1 MVPLRGTAHF
11 FPPPCLENGRA
22 FASAFSECQSDP
34 LSLLLGLTV
43 DTETRRG
50 RGRSV
55 IIGFSSRTVTH
66 GELNTDGRLEVFK

>member
-22 FASAFSECQSDP
+22 FSECQSDS

-55 IIGFSSRTVTH
+55 IIGFSSRTVTY